1 MESCG
6 TRTPPAR
13 GVLNGANLIGATLN
27 WANLNGASMTND
39 ANRVPS
45 RRRNAGL
52 TFLEVIIAAS
62 ILSIAAIAVLE
73 LLASSDSIGLTARRQ
88 ALAAVEAER
97 ALEMCAEAIKDGAA
111 LPSTA
116 SLQTG
121 MQGEALGGCALSIAA
136 TNVTEEFTIP
146 PAGPT
151 GSPRAVPI
159 RLRFLVATVEAPD
172 GEVLVRLER
181 AVPVES
187 F

>member
-1 MESCG
+1 M
-6 TRTPPAR
+6 TRDSFT
-13 GVLNGANLIGATLN
+13 
-27 WANLNGASMTND
+27 
-39 ANRVPS
+39 VPTRCRS
-45 RRRNAGL
+45 AGL

-73 LLASSDSIGLTARRQ
+73 LLASSDSVSLTARRQ

-97 ALEMCAEAIKDGAA
+97 ALETCAQAIKDGDD
-111 LPSTA
+111 LPTTA

-121 MQGEALGGCALSIAA
+121 MQGEALAGCTIAVAA
-136 TNVTEEFTIP
+136 TNITEEFTIP

-159 RLRFLVATVEAPD
+159 KLRFLVATVEAPD
-172 GEVLVRLER
+172 GETLVRLER